1 MNQRTIPWGTVLA
14 GSIALGLAVLVGLT
28 EIAGVSMPIRSAGPG
43 AVLVV
48 GVLILLT
55 GLVAVLRSGRSARR
69 RVAVPAASSTDP
81 AAPLSREPATPLSRE
96 PAAPLSSE
104 PVPPPST
111 EPASPLA
118 APPALPAPTVPA
130 AATVPVEPDDSNKVS
145 SETEQSR

>member
-55 GLVAVLRSGRSARR
+55 GLVAVLRSGRSARGQ
-69 RVAVPAASSTDP
+69 VAGPAAASSTEP
-81 AAPLSREPATPLSRE
+81 PAPLPSE

-111 EPASPLA
+111 EPASPLP
-118 APPALPAPTVPA
+118 APPA
-130 AATVPVEPDDSNKVS
+130 ATAPVEPEDSNKVP

>member
-14 GSIALGLAVLVGLT
+14 GSLALGLAVLVGLT

-55 GLVAVLRSGRSARR
+55 GLVAVLRSGRSARG
-69 RVAVPAASSTDP
+69 RVAAPAAASSTEPP
-81 AAPLSREPATPLSRE
+81 APLPSEPPAPLSSES
-96 PAAPLSSE
+96 AAPLSSE
-104 PVPPPST
+104 PVPPPSM
-111 EPASPLA
+111 ELVSPL
-118 APPALPAPTVPA
+118 PA
-130 AATVPVEPDDSNKVS
+130 ATAVTAPVEPEDSNEVP